1 MPTVK
6 RVSLTLFMLK
16 TLLVVCACS
25 TLAFPQSRKKELR
38 FLHVSLSPGIST
50 NGLHGSDKTNVFS
63 FNFTSG
69 YTGATNFLELALISN
84 ANELKTRGLQ
94 VAGLVNV
101 TGINAYKGLSE
112 KEIDEKYRSGFEAN
126 LIGAQFSGLIN
137 SVLSNAYGWQATG
150 GVNIVR
156 NALFGFQLA
165 GISNVVHK
173 YSFGFQLAGFSNTSF
188 QSMDGVQVA
197 ALSNYTDGGLY
208 GMQMAL
214 FNRAGFIEGKNGYE
228 NSDYT
233 GWQIGLVNSAKERM
247 NGYQIGL
254 INIGGRMQ
262 GTQIGLINIYRK
274 GKEIGTRDGT
284 SIGLVNIGDFGHLST
299 YSTELFPFNIEIA
312 TGNRKN
318 GRIQTTSKN
327 KYVHNSL
334 IYSKGNGLLVDR
346 NAQWALGY
354 ALRKY
359 FYNRSSSPGMGEFW
373 FYAYGIQAQH
383 LNEVKKKLTRTL
395 NLIGKPELIAG
406 SRLHRKLLN
415 VYLFTAF
422 SWNSHFHKVAKDEL
436 TESSEVEIS
445 HWPGFS
451 FGVMLH

>member
-1 MPTVK
+1 
-6 RVSLTLFMLK
+6 MLK
-16 TLLVVCACS
+16 TLLVVCICS
-25 TLAFPQSRKKELR
+25 TLTFSQSRKKQLKL
-38 FLHVSLSPGIST
+38 FHFSLSPGIST
-50 NGLHGSDKTNVFS
+50 NGVHGSDKTNEFS

-112 KEIDEKYRSGFEAN
+112 KEIDQKYRSGFEAN
-126 LIGAQFSGLIN
+126 MIGAQFSGLIN

-165 GISNVVHK
+165 GLSNVVYK
-173 YSFGFQLAGFSNTSF
+173 YSFGFQLAGLTNTSY
-188 QSMDGVQVA
+188 QSMDGVQMA
-197 ALSNYTDGGLY
+197 TLSNYTDGGLY
-208 GMQMAL
+208 GLQLSL

-233 GWQIGLVNSAKERM
+233 GWQIGLVNKAKERM

-254 INIGGRMQ
+254 VNIGGRMQ
-262 GTQIGLINIYRK
+262 GTQIGLINIYRR

-284 SIGLVNIGDFGHLST
+284 AIGLINIGDFGHLSV
-299 YSTELFPFNIEIA
+299 YNSELFPFNIEIA

-318 GRIQTTSKN
+318 GRILETNKN
-327 KYVHNSL
+327 KYVLNSL
-334 IYSKGNGLLVDR
+334 IYSKGSNWLVDKD
-346 NAQWALGY
+346 AQWALGY

-359 FYNRSSSPGMGEFW
+359 NFNRSQRPGMNELW
-373 FYAYGIQAQH
+373 FYAYGISIQQ
-383 LNEVKKKLTRTL
+383 LNEAKKKLTKEL
-395 NLIGKPELIAG
+395 NLISKPELLIG
-406 SRLHRKLLN
+406 SRIIPKNSSIYFFAL
-415 VYLFTAF
+415 F
-422 SWNSHFHKVAKDEL
+422 SWNAYLHKDNAEQVTTD
-436 TESSEVEIS
+436 SEVNFDN
-445 HWPGFS
+445 WPGFS
-451 FGVMLH
+451 IGVMAH